1 MMIPSFRR
9 GFVTLVALLSMTAA
23 GCGRSTPPYQ
33 LAEVTGVVKLDGN
46 PAADLVVTFLPDSV
60 GGTNGPRASGK
71 TDAQGQYRLVCDDR
85 QPGAVV
91 GLHHVLITDARASL
105 SMREARKDNAVFP
118 PSRIA
123 KRYSTAA
130 SSPLRQEVKAG
141 QQTIDLDVTS
151 R

>member
-1 MMIPSFRR
+1 LRRR
-9 GFVTLVALLSMTAA
+9 GFTLIELLVVIAIIA
-23 GCGRSTPPYQ
+23 ILIGLLLPAVQ
-33 LAEVTGVVKLDGN
+33 EVTGVVKLDGKS
-46 PAADLVVTFLPDSV
+46 AADLVVTFLPDSV
-60 GGTNGPRASGK
+60 AGTNGSRASGT

-91 GLHHVLITDARASL
+91 GLHHVLITDARAFL
-105 SMREARKDNAVFP
+105 AVREASKDNAVFH

-123 KRYSTAA
+123 KHYSTVA
-130 SSPLRQEVKAG
+130 SSPLRQEVKTE